1 MAEVIKGPWP
11 RPQFTEGEMLML
23 LKGIAVSLRNIERRI
38 IKLEKKRDGPEVA
51 EPS

>member
-1 MAEVIKGPWP
+1 MGELVKGPWP

-38 IKLEKKRDGPEVA
+38 ISLEKKKSEPEGPL
-51 EPS
+51 